1 MMKSVFLELSLFL
14 KMSM

>member
-1 MMKSVFLELSLFL
+1 MKSVFLELSLFL